1 MKKILINLVHP
12 NFDKSIVN
20 KRLFDGIKD
29 IENITINNLYEEY
42 PDFKIDVQ
50 REQQLLLDNDI
61 ILFQFPM
68 YWFSSPSL
76 LKEWFDTVLT
86 AGFAFGGT
94 YNLKDKSF
102 VVAISCGGSVEA
114 FSETGKDKR
123 RVEELLYP
131 FSITANYVKMDY
143 KDAYITYDT
152 ETELSNETLDE
163 YKEGYIKYVKGLLEE

>member
-12 NFDKSIVN
+12 NIDESIVN
-20 KRLFDGIKD
+20 KRLLNGIKD

-42 PDFKIDVQ
+42 SDFKIDVQ
-50 REQQLLLDNDI
+50 REQKLLLDNDI

-86 AGFAFGGT
+86 EGFAFGGT

-102 VVAISCGGSVEA
+102 AVSISCGGSEAA
-114 FSETGKDKR
+114 FSKTGKDKKS
-123 RVEELLYP
+123 VEELLSP
-131 FSITANYVKMDY
+131 FAITANYVKMDY
-143 KDAYITYDT
+143 KKAYITYDT
-152 ETELSNETLDE
+152 ETQLSDEVLDK
-163 YKEGYIKYVKGLLEE
+163 YKEDYIEYIKEL

>member
-12 NFDKSIVN
+12 NIEESIVN
-20 KRLFDGIKD
+20 KRLLNGIKD
-29 IENITINNLYEEY
+29 IKNITVNNLYKEY

-86 AGFAFGGT
+86 FGFAFGGT
-94 YNLKDKSF
+94 YKLKDKSF
-102 VVAISCGGSVEA
+102 AVAVSCGGSEDT
-114 FSETGKDKR
+114 FSENGKDKK

-131 FSITANYVKMDY
+131 FAITANYVKMDY
-143 KDAYITYDT
+143 KDEYITYDT
-152 ETELSNETLDE
+152 ETQLSDEILDK
-163 YKEGYIKYVKGLLEE
+163 YKEDYIEYVKGLLEE